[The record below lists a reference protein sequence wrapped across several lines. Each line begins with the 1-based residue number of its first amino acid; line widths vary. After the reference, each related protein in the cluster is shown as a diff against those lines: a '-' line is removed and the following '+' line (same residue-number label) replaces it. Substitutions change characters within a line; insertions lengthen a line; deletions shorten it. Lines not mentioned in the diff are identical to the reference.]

1 MKLEKR
7 TRNVDIGETSSA
19 LLQLTG
25 FADRS
30 LDTAGTIRQER
41 RFVYGMEAANV
52 GRAHARCLKLDDSR
66 TTEVNV

>member
-7 TRNVDIGETSSA
+7 TRNVNIGETNFA
-19 LLQLTG
+19 LLQLTS

-41 RFVYGMEAANV
+41 RFVHGIEITNV
-52 GRAHARCLKLDDSR
+52 GRAHALCLKLDDPR